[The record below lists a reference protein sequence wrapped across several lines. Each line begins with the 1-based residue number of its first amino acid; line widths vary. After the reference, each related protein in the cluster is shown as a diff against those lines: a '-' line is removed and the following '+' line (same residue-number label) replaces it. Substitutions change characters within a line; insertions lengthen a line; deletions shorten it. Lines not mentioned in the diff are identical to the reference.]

1 MVVGKGIDTNDPLK
15 RTKGSLMELHQS
27 MAFNSMDEDSVF
39 MHSFRLRRSQEPP
52 TRNILTISTLQLHRY
67 SQFSDGS
74 WLKFTWM
81 ECERDF
87 SFHQLCEPWNLWMT
101 ISHIFWDFKRKF
113 SKFFPWFLMQL
124 VGMQESYL
132 NGILQFRT
140 GVKSDSVKR

>member
-67 SQFSDGS
+67 LFFCAQPFHWFQFKNVLHFLSRAINDRIDDEIMAYAKTTKSKIKSKGKTGGNYSDVDKIKKKHVGGGGVITKHES
-74 WLKFTWM
+74 L
-81 ECERDF
+81 
-87 SFHQLCEPWNLWMT
+87 
-101 ISHIFWDFKRKF
+101 FK
-113 SKFFPWFLMQL
+113 
-124 VGMQESYL
+124 
-132 NGILQFRT
+132 
-140 GVKSDSVKR
+140 